1 MCAMILNKNLIQT
14 VVEYFQGI
22 LEWSNCTFVLF
33 FLTKMY
39 ICVVIQT
46 LVLYDL
52 IGSIQ
57 IKIGDVRKH
66 EQPV

>member
-22 LEWSNCTFVLF
+22 LEWSNCTFFIF